1 MSKVFILVKVDFGHK
16 TNIDVFDTQE
26 KAKALQT
33 SLELEAFD
41 SGDLCGVSYYI
52 EEFYLK

>member
-1 MSKVFILVKVDFGHK
+1 MKVFILIKQDFRHK

-41 SGDLCGVSYYI
+41 SGDLCVVSYYI
-52 EEFYLK
+52 QEFQVR

>member
-1 MSKVFILVKVDFGHK
+1 MIKVFILIKQDFRHK

-26 KAKALQT
+26 KAKALQR

-52 EEFYLK
+52 EEFQIR